1 MSEEINNNENIRP
14 VEEAEPVQEIETGK
28 KKKQLSEHQIEH
40 LNKIRVKALERKREI
55 KLQKHKQYE
64 EECRKKRQENI
75 KQVPLN
81 QPVEPVKETIKETIK
96 EPIKEPIKELIK
108 EPTRDA
114 PQCHGHV
121 KEEPKKKKT
130 VKKIIKYVEES
141 DDDEAEEIEEVI
153 VQKNNKP
160 KPQQV
165 KQTENQYADLLY
177 NSSLDRLRERM
188 LNERAKTLVSNVIPC
203 YF

>member
-1 MSEEINNNENIRP
+1 M
-14 VEEAEPVQEIETGK
+14 
-28 KKKQLSEHQIEH
+28 
-40 LNKIRVKALERKREI
+40 
-55 KLQKHKQYE
+55 
-64 EECRKKRQENI
+64 
-75 KQVPLN
+75 
-81 QPVEPVKETIKETIK
+81 
-96 EPIKEPIKELIK
+96 
-108 EPTRDA
+108 
-114 PQCHGHV
+114 
-121 KEEPKKKKT
+121 
-130 VKKIIKYVEES
+130 EES

-153 VQKNNKP
+153 VKKNNKP